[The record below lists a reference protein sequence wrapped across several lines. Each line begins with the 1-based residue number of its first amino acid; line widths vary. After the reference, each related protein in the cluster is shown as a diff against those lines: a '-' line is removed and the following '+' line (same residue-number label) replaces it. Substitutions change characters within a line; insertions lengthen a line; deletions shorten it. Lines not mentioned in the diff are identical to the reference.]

1 MDPAVHYATY
11 IRAAVRVR
19 SSDSIRGV
27 AGHGC
32 REPVIRAASSS
43 PDSAAPQHVAG
54 GPHRRDFRRT
64 MKFGPGSAVGPQL
77 IDTTG
82 KAGTAD
88 RFFNRLVGNEFRTS
102 EAVSLM
108 TEGRP

>member
-1 MDPAVHYATY
+1 
-11 IRAAVRVR
+11 
-19 SSDSIRGV
+19 
-27 AGHGC
+27 
-32 REPVIRAASSS
+32 
-43 PDSAAPQHVAG
+43 
-54 GPHRRDFRRT
+54 